1 MNQSFLKYNVGR
13 SGRTN
18 CSALLL
24 LIGEKMSIK
33 NIHASGE
40 DYLETILMLQKK
52 SGMVRSVDL
61 ARHTGFSKQSISHAV
76 DVLKDGGFLTK
87 KRKI

>member
-1 MNQSFLKYNVGR
+1 
-13 SGRTN
+13 
-18 CSALLL
+18 
-24 LIGEKMSIK
+24 MSIK
-33 NIHASGE
+33 RLYASGE
-40 DYLETILMLQKK
+40 DYLEATLMLQKK
-52 SGMVRSVDL
+52 IGSVRSVDL